1 MRVLEAAGPLLPEPL
16 DSLLD
21 KGVAAEGEEG
31 DEGHEGEGNPD
42 GEQLCSSEGEVGSC
56 NREEPCEILL
66 VFFNGWKYQIF
77 VYLIFTVQ
85 RAQEDCYKA
94 TNSAEVGR
102 NDTEPKKHDFE
113 FSVTRQKRQNDLDN
127 TFPICSSNLDR
138 KEVENIYP
146 ES

>member
-66 VFFNGWKYQIF
+66 VFFNGWKYQL
-77 VYLIFTVQ
+77 LINSNTEKQ
-85 RAQEDCYKA
+85 GRQED
-94 TNSAEVGR
+94 SLL
-102 NDTEPKKHDFE
+102 
-113 FSVTRQKRQNDLDN
+113 FSLH
-127 TFPICSSNLDR
+127 
-138 KEVENIYP
+138 E
-146 ES
+146 